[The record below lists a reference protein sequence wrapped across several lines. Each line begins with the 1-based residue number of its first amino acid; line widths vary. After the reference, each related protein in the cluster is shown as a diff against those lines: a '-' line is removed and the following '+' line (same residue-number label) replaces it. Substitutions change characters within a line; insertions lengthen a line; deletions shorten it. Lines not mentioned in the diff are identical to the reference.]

1 MVSTLIINLT
11 IPKVTHRNDLC
22 VETRPV
28 LSVLQSIVLDG
39 LSVPL
44 AAVRHV
50 PIPATRIETSSL
62 KNYE

>member
-1 MVSTLIINLT
+1 M
-11 IPKVTHRNDLC
+11 
-22 VETRPV
+22 ETRPV

-62 KNYE
+62 IKDA